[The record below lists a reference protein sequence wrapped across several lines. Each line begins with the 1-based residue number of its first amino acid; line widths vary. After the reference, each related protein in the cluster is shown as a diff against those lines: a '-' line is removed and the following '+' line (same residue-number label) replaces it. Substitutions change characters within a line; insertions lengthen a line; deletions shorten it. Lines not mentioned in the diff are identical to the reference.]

1 MQIIDTH
8 VHIYPDAIAQKAADA
23 IGQFYDIAIHK
34 NGTLDSLL
42 ESGKKGG
49 ISRFLIHSVAT
60 TPKQVESINRYLQG
74 VGKEHPDECIPFG
87 TMHPGYDQIPQE
99 LERMKQGG
107 LQGVKVH
114 PDFQKFLLDS
124 PEALHMFRAIEA
136 ANLPVL
142 IHMGDYR
149 YPYSQPERMAAV
161 LEACPRLRVIGAHL
175 GGWTIWKEAW
185 KVLAKYP
192 NFWVDTSSS
201 LMFLTPEEGAEIIRH
216 YAPDH
221 VFFGSDYPMWDPAEE
236 VERFRQLPLTEEEK
250 ENIFAKN
257 FLKFL
262 KA

>member
-1 MQIIDTH
+1 MEIIDTH

-23 IGQFYDIAIHK
+23 IGQFYDIPINK
-34 NGTLDSLL
+34 NGTLASLL
-42 ESGKKGG
+42 ESGKEGG

-74 VGKEHPDECIPFG
+74 VGQEYTECCIPFG
-87 TMHPGYDQIPQE
+87 TMHPGYEDIPAE
-99 LERMKQGG
+99 LQRMKQGG
-107 LQGVKVH
+107 LRGVKVH

-124 PEALHMFRAIEA
+124 DEALHMFRCIDEA
-136 ANLPVL
+136 GLPVL

-149 YPYSQPERMAAV
+149 YPYSEPERMAKV
-161 LEACPRLRVIGAHL
+161 LEACPGLRVIGAHL

-185 KVLAKYP
+185 KTLAKYD

-201 LMFLTPEEGAEIIRH
+201 LMFLTPEEGADIIRK

-236 VERFRQLPLTEEEK
+236 VRRFMALPLTEEEK
-250 ENIFAKN
+250 ENILGKN
-257 FLKFL
+257 FLNFIG
-262 KA
+262 